1 MQMTTM
7 HQEIPICYST
17 SINSWLINPLFIDMA
32 KAEEIIELFSEY
44 GARPNEK
51 SS

>member
-1 MQMTTM
+1 
-7 HQEIPICYST
+7 
-17 SINSWLINPLFIDMA
+17 MA

-51 SS
+51 SSWSKIH